1 MDLGCRKA
9 PPASRPDPGSIGLGR
24 ISRRVAMT
32 AHGFG
37 LWVLATDPY
46 VSPEVFAEHGAEA
59 HPLDRLLVES
69 DFVIHTL
76 LSEAR
81 GLLAAA
87 AIGRMKPDA

>member
-1 MDLGCRKA
+1 
-9 PPASRPDPGSIGLGR
+9 
-24 ISRRVAMT
+24 MT

-69 DFVIHTL
+69 DFVIRTL
-76 LSEAR
+76 LMREAR

-87 AIGRMKPDA
+87 IGRLKPAA

>member
-1 MDLGCRKA
+1 
-9 PPASRPDPGSIGLGR
+9 
-24 ISRRVAMT
+24 MT

-69 DFVIHTL
+69 DFVIRTL
-76 LSEAR
+76 LMREAR